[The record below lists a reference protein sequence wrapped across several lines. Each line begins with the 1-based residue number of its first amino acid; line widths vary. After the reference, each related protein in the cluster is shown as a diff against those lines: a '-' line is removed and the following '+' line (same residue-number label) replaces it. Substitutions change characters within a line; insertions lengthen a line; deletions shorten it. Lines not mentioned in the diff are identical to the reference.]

1 MKKDYIGLNLGCGP
15 NILDG
20 WYNTDIQPID
30 ERVDYLDASKP
41 FPIEDESFNFIFSE
55 HMFEH
60 LTYQQGKNM
69 LSECYRVLK
78 PGGVLR
84 LSLPTLGFLFN
95 LYMLGDN
102 VEGVYYE
109 YIKWAMESF
118 DESGCLYDRII
129 DKSCFVINNFYRLW
143 GHKMI
148 YSSSA
153 INEMLH
159 NAGFKLVLKSSNY
172 NSDYPELCDVN
183 GHGKQIP
190 VQFNDI
196 ETTTFEAHK

>member
-84 LSLPTLGFLFN
+84 LSLPTLDN
-95 LYMLGDN
+95 LIELYEHRYHRDAIN
-102 VEGVYYE
+102 YVEWSL
-109 YIKWAMESF
+109 KTF
-118 DESGCLYDRII
+118 DKSGCI
-129 DKSCFVINNFYRLW
+129 DDQIGFNTCFVINNFFHLW

-148 YSSSA
+148 YDRDV
-153 INEMLH
+153 IYEMLRRE
-159 NAGFKLVLKSSNY
+159 GFKNLFREANDKSHFY
-172 NSDYPELCDVN
+172 ELCGIN
-183 GHGKQIP
+183 GHGKQIGER
-190 VQFNDI
+190 FNDI
-196 ETTTFEAHK
+196 ETTTFEAQK